1 MLTGVVLAGG
11 YSSRLGG
18 SKPSVEVAG
27 MPLLQY
33 ALTALGS
40 MVDEVV
46 ITIAP
51 DQTLPSLRS
60 DVQVVVCEDLL
71 PDRGPLTG
79 IFTGLQCA
87 RSEYAIVIPCDAP
100 FIEPELLRLLLD
112 SRHGHDAVI
121 PVVDGRPDVMLGV
134 YRKTCIPALERALN
148 SDDFAVSAFLRHLRV
163 CYIDEEQLREADGM
177 LRSFF
182 NVNSREQLATAR
194 QAFVIA
200 QHP

>member
-11 YSSRLGG
+11 YGSRLGA
-18 SKPSVEVAG
+18 SKPCVELAG
-27 MPLLQY
+27 EPLLQY
-33 ALTALGS
+33 ALTALGGT
-40 MVDEVV
+40 VDEVV

-51 DQTLPSLRS
+51 DQVLPSLRC
-60 DVQVVVCEDLL
+60 DVPVVVCEDLL
-71 PDRGPLTG
+71 PERGPLTG

-100 FIEPELLRLLLD
+100 FMETELLRLLLD

-134 YRKTCIPALERALN
+134 YRRTCIPALERALN
-148 SDDFAVSAFLRHLRV
+148 SDDLAVNSFLRHLRA
-163 CYIDEEQLREADGM
+163 CYIEEERLREADGM

-182 NVNSREQLATAR
+182 NVNDPEQFATAR